1 VVAGVASAG
10 AGGTDQSDLGLAT
23 RMLAAMQVSH
33 GLGEAGLVYLSAS
46 DEALEAVR
54 RDPVLRKAIDGQLR
68 DLQARA
74 VDILRQNRATVL
86 AIADALVER
95 RFLGGAEIAA
105 IAARFSS
112 GTVPSVTE
120 LPNTRTTGKP

>member
-1 VVAGVASAG
+1 
-10 AGGTDQSDLGLAT
+10 
-23 RMLAAMQVSH
+23 M
-33 GLGEAGLVYLSAS
+33 
-46 DEALEAVR
+46 R

-86 AIADALVER
+86 AIAGALVER

-105 IAARFSS
+105 IAARFSC
-112 GTVPSVTE
+112 GPVRPATKPPT
-120 LPNTRTTGKP
+120 PRTAGKP